1 MIVKKITATGVICGL
16 LSLGLP
22 APARAGGLS
31 PYPVASEFTQIANNI
46 QLVIS
51 YATLANQYATQ
62 IQQYQRQIIDGT
74 ILSNQ
79 QFGNL
84 SQDLVGLQ
92 HVVQGGNSLSYSMAN
107 LDSQFSSKF
116 PTYAS
121 MPNTSFATRY
131 STWSQTSMDS
141 TRTALDAAGMQS
153 DQMTTDQQTLD
164 ILKQHSVGAQGQLEA
179 AEVGNEIAV
188 QQAQEMMKLRQLMMA
203 DMQSKAAFQAQQIAQ
218 QDEAA
223 HAASFFNSTHMYDK
237 AR

>member
-84 SQDLVGLQ
+84 SRDLVGLQ

-116 PTYAS
+116 ATLGYA
-121 MPNTSFATRY
+121 PKTSFATRY
-131 STWSQTSMDS
+131 AQWSQSSMDS
-141 TRTALDAAGMQS
+141 TRTALDGAGMQS

-164 ILKQHSVGAQGQLEA
+164 VLKQHSQSAQGQLEA

-188 QQAQEMMKLRQLMMA
+188 QQAQEMMKLRQLMMS
-203 DMQSKAAFQAQQIAQ
+203 DMQMKAAFQAQQIAQ
-218 QDEAA
+218 QDEGQRSAGFFQSTA
-223 HAASFFNSTHMYDK
+223 HYQPF
-237 AR
+237 